1 MDIKCRLCLFK
12 TEQDESV
19 NIFTIGKNN
28 ELISDTITSFVPIE
42 LSPDDNLPQTICNV
56 CVQKLDSI
64 IEFRSLILNSDAE
77 LKIKWQNKKII
88 QKSEN
93 EISGASDDIKLEIDE
108 VKLEIDETIR
118 EQNDEGHSSR
128 KGVKHRKYTP
138 KKRKKNLYKCEECD
152 VTFKCKYKYVAH
164 NTRHTGNM
172 PYHCDICNKGF
183 SMKYRVRYHRRVHFE
198 DRPFKCD
205 ECTKAFKFQA
215 SLKMHKKL
223 HQNVRPHKC
232 DMCDK
237 SFIQKGSL
245 ENHRRQHT
253 GEKPFICEYCSKR
266 FASSDALKQHD
277 NTHKKG
283 PYLPCPTCGKFYPNN
298 FYLKCHIR
306 KAHTDDKEYT
316 CEMCQKNSH
325 QSNGLKIDMKTH
337 SGETSNPCTLCN
349 KKFASSLRLRLLG
362 HIKKE
367 HSVLPLM

>member
-77 LKIKWQNKKII
+77 LKIKWQNKKVT

-93 EISGASDDIKLEIDE
+93 EISGACDDVKLEIDE

-138 KKRKKNLYKCEECD
+138 KKRKKKLYKCEECD
-152 VTFKCKYKYVAH
+152 VTFNCKFKYVAH
-164 NTRHTGNM
+164 NTRHTGDM

-183 SMKYRVRYHRRVHFE
+183 PMKYRVRYHRRVHFNE
-198 DRPFKCD
+198 RPFKCD
-205 ECTKAFKFQA
+205 ECTKTFKYFF
-215 SLKMHKKL
+215 L
-223 HQNVRPHKC
+223 
-232 DMCDK
+232 
-237 SFIQKGSL
+237 
-245 ENHRRQHT
+245 
-253 GEKPFICEYCSKR
+253 
-266 FASSDALKQHD
+266 
-277 NTHKKG
+277 
-283 PYLPCPTCGKFYPNN
+283 
-298 FYLKCHIR
+298 
-306 KAHTDDKEYT
+306 
-316 CEMCQKNSH
+316 
-325 QSNGLKIDMKTH
+325 
-337 SGETSNPCTLCN
+337 
-349 KKFASSLRLRLLG
+349 
-362 HIKKE
+362 
-367 HSVLPLM
+367 